1 MKNTYVPIPLTTIL
15 KVEKLY
21 SLHYFAYLKNFRF
34 EGESHDFWELIF
46 CDSGKVRVTDDETEF
61 ILSQGQA
68 FIHAP
73 RHFHNIQPE
82 HADTNVIVIGFD
94 GTLNALSEFAGKPID
109 LNQNTKQFFRI
120 VLSESRNVFPS
131 PLNRVYQYE
140 IPLKSDAPPSS
151 LQMIRTCIECIL
163 LTICLENQNGQSSE
177 NETPNAV
184 VRQLISFLNDNTD
197 KKLSMHSISYR
208 FGYSSAWLQRIFR
221 AATRKSIFQYF
232 ISLKIEKAKSY
243 IAEGEHTVA
252 EIADLLG
259 YETPQYFSMQFR
271 KITNMT
277 PSAYAA
283 SVKETGIL
291 E

>member
-1 MKNTYVPIPLTTIL
+1 
-15 KVEKLY
+15 
-21 SLHYFAYLKNFRF
+21 
-34 EGESHDFWELIF
+34 
-46 CDSGKVRVTDDETEF
+46 
-61 ILSQGQA
+61 
-68 FIHAP
+68 
-73 RHFHNIQPE
+73 
-82 HADTNVIVIGFD
+82 
-94 GTLNALSEFAGKPID
+94 
-109 LNQNTKQFFRI
+109 
-120 VLSESRNVFPS
+120 
-131 PLNRVYQYE
+131 
-140 IPLKSDAPPSS
+140 
-151 LQMIRTCIECIL
+151 
-163 LTICLENQNGQSSE
+163 
-177 NETPNAV
+177 
-184 VRQLISFLNDNTD
+184 
-197 KKLSMHSISYR
+197 MHSISYR